1 MANNREASQF
11 NSLVNVN
18 DTTGQ
23 VGIANSV
30 GINTTTPQG
39 SYALYVQGT
48 TNVTGVINSETDIQV
63 GGVSVG
69 GGVSTDDATALAIAL
84 G

>member
-1 MANNREASQF
+1 MAKNREASQF
-11 NSLVNVN
+11 NQFVNVN
-18 DTTGQ
+18 DTNGQ

-39 SYALYVQGT
+39 GHALYVQGT
-48 TNVTGVINSETDIQV
+48 TNVTGVINSETDVQV
-63 GGVSVG
+63 AGESVATEG
-69 GGVSTDDATALAIAL
+69 DATALAIAL

>member
-1 MANNREASQF
+1 MAKNREASQF
-11 NSLVNVN
+11 NSFINFN
-18 DTTGQ
+18 DTNGQ

-39 SYALYVQGT
+39 GHALYVQGT
-48 TNVTGVINSETDIQV
+48 TNVTGAINSDTDVQV
-63 GGVSVG
+63 GGVSVTATAAG
-69 GGVSTDDATALAIAL
+69 DATALAIAL

>member
-1 MANNREASQF
+1 MAKNREGSQF
-11 NSLVNVN
+11 NSYVNVN
-18 DTTGQ
+18 DSNGQ

-39 SYALYVQGT
+39 GHALYVQGT
-48 TNVTGVINSETDIQV
+48 SNITGDLTV
-63 GGVSVG
+63 GGSLNISGTSV
-69 GGVSTDDATALAIAL
+69 ATEGDIVALAIAL

>member
-1 MANNREASQF
+1 MAKNREASLF

-18 DTTGQ
+18 DTNGQ

-39 SYALYVQGT
+39 GHALYVQGT
-48 TNVTGVINSETDIQV
+48 TNVTGVINSETDVQV
-63 GGVSVG
+63 AGESVATEG
-69 GGVSTDDATALAIAL
+69 DATALAIAL

>member
-1 MANNREASQF
+1 MAKNREASQF

-18 DTTGQ
+18 DTNGQ

-39 SYALYVQGT
+39 GHALYVQGT
-48 TNVTGVINSETDIQV
+48 TNVTGVINSETDVQV
-63 GGVSVG
+63 AGESVATEG
-69 GGVSTDDATALAIAL
+69 DATALAIAL

>member
-1 MANNREASQF
+1 MAKNREASQF

-18 DTTGQ
+18 DTNGQ

-39 SYALYVQGT
+39 GHALYVQGT
-48 TNVTGVINSETDIQV
+48 TNVTGTINTETDVQIAGQ
-63 GGVSVG
+63 SVATTG
-69 GGVSTDDATALAIAL
+69 DATALAIAL

>member
-11 NSLVNVN
+11 NSVVNVN
-18 DTTGQ
+18 DTTAQ

-48 TNVTGVINSETDIQV
+48 TNVTGVINSETDVQIA
-63 GGVSVG
+63 GES
-69 GGVSTDDATALAIAL
+69 VSTEGDATALAIAL

>member
-1 MANNREASQF
+1 MAKNREASQF
-11 NSLVNVN
+11 NSFINVN
-18 DTTGQ
+18 DTNGQ

-39 SYALYVQGT
+39 GHALYVQGT
-48 TNVTGVINSETDIQV
+48 TNVTGVINSDTDVQIA
-63 GGVSVG
+63 GES
-69 GGVSTDDATALAIAL
+69 VSTEGDATALAIAL

>member
-18 DTTGQ
+18 DTTAQ

-48 TNVTGVINSETDIQV
+48 TNVTGAINSETDVQV
-63 GGVSVG
+63 GGVSITATAAG
-69 GGVSTDDATALAIAL
+69 DATALAIAL

>member
-1 MANNREASQF
+1 MAKNREASQF
-11 NSLVNVN
+11 NSFINVN
-18 DTTGQ
+18 DSNGQ

-39 SYALYVQGT
+39 GHALYVQGT
-48 TNVTGVINSETDIQV
+48 TNVTGVINSDTDVQV
-63 GGVSVG
+63 AGQSVATAG
-69 GGVSTDDATALAIAL
+69 DITALAIAL

>member
-1 MANNREASQF
+1 MAKNREASQF

-18 DTTGQ
+18 DTNAQ

-39 SYALYVQGT
+39 NYALYVQGDANIT
-48 TNVTGVINSETDIQV
+48 GTINTNGTPVATQG
-63 GGVSVG
+63 
-69 GGVSTDDATALAIAL
+69 DATALAIAL

>member
-1 MANNREASQF
+1 MAKNREASQF

-48 TNVTGVINSETDIQV
+48 TNVTGAINSETDVQV
-63 GGVSVG
+63 AGESVATEG
-69 GGVSTDDATALAIAL
+69 DATALAIAL

>member
-1 MANNREASQF
+1 MAKNREASQF

-18 DTTGQ
+18 DTNGQ

-39 SYALYVQGT
+39 GHALYVQGT
-48 TNVTGVINSETDIQV
+48 TNVTGVINSKTDVQV
-63 GGVSVG
+63 AAESVATEG
-69 GGVSTDDATALAIAL
+69 DATALAIAL

>member
-1 MANNREASQF
+1 MAKNREASQF
-11 NSLVNVN
+11 NSFINVN
-18 DTTGQ
+18 DTNGQ

-39 SYALYVQGT
+39 GHALYVQGT
-48 TNVTGVINSETDIQV
+48 TNVTGVINSETDVQV
-63 GGVSVG
+63 AGESVATEG
-69 GGVSTDDATALAIAL
+69 DATALAIAL

>member
-1 MANNREASQF
+1 MAKNREASQF

-39 SYALYVQGT
+39 SYALYVQGA
-48 TNVTGVINSETDIQV
+48 TNVTGAINSETDVQV
-63 GGVSVG
+63 GGTSVL
-69 GGVSTDDATALAIAL
+69 TTAQNDAVALAIAL

>member
-1 MANNREASQF
+1 MAKNREASQF
-11 NSLVNVN
+11 NSFINVN
-18 DTTGQ
+18 DTNGQ

-39 SYALYVQGT
+39 GHALYVQGT
-48 TNVTGVINSETDIQV
+48 SNITGGINSETDVQV
-63 GGVSVG
+63 AGESVATEG
-69 GGVSTDDATALAIAL
+69 DATALAIAL

>member
-1 MANNREASQF
+1 MAKNREASQF

-48 TNVTGVINSETDIQV
+48 TNVTGVINSETDIQI
-63 GGVSVG
+63 GGVSVS

>member
-1 MANNREASQF
+1 MAKNRELSQVG
-11 NSLVNVN
+11 SLVTVN
-18 DTTGQ
+18 DSSGA

-39 SYALYVQGT
+39 GHALYVQGT
-48 TNVTGVINSETDIQV
+48 TNVTGVINSDTDVRV
-63 GGVSVG
+63 GGVSVAG
-69 GGVSTDDATALAIAL
+69 GASVADATALAIAL

>member
-1 MANNREASQF
+1 MAKNREASQF

-18 DTTGQ
+18 DTNGQ

-39 SYALYVQGT
+39 SHALYVQGT
-48 TNVTGVINSETDIQV
+48 TNVTGAINSETDVQV
-63 GGVSVG
+63 GGVSITATAAG
-69 GGVSTDDATALAIAL
+69 DATALAIAL

>member
-1 MANNREASQF
+1 MAKNREASQF
-11 NSLVNVN
+11 NSFINVN
-18 DTTGQ
+18 DTNGQ

-39 SYALYVQGT
+39 GHALYVQGPS
-48 TNVTGVINSETDIQV
+48 NITGVINSETDVQV
-63 GGVSVG
+63 AGESVATEG
-69 GGVSTDDATALAIAL
+69 DATALAIAL

>member
-1 MANNREASQF
+1 MAKNRELSQVGH
-11 NSLVNVN
+11 LEKVN

-23 VGIANSV
+23 IGIANSV

-48 TNVTGVINSETDIQV
+48 TNVTGAINSETDVQV
-63 GGVSVG
+63 GGTSVLT
-69 GGVSTDDATALAIAL
+69 SAQNDAVALAIAL

>member
-1 MANNREASQF
+1 MAKNREASQF
-11 NSLVNVN
+11 NSFVNVD
-18 DTTGQ
+18 DTNGQ

-39 SYALYVQGT
+39 GHALYVQGT
-48 TNVTGVINSETDIQV
+48 TNVTGVINSETDVQV
-63 GGVSVG
+63 AGDSVATEG
-69 GGVSTDDATALAIAL
+69 DATALAIAL

>member
-1 MANNREASQF
+1 MAKNRELSQYG
-11 NSLVNVN
+11 SLVNVN
-18 DTTGQ
+18 DSSAQ

-39 SYALYVQGT
+39 NYALYVQGDANIT
-48 TNVTGVINSETDIQV
+48 GTINTNGNPGAIQADIV
-63 GGVSVG
+63 
-69 GGVSTDDATALAIAL
+69 ALAIAL

>member
-1 MANNREASQF
+1 MAKNREAAQF
-11 NSLVNVN
+11 NSFINVD
-18 DTTGQ
+18 DTNGQ

-39 SYALYVQGT
+39 GHALYLQGT
-48 TNVTGVINSETDIQV
+48 TNVTGVINSETDVQV
-63 GGVSVG
+63 AGQSVASQG
-69 GGVSTDDATALAIAL
+69 DATALAIAL

>member
-1 MANNREASQF
+1 MAKNREASQF
-11 NSLVNVN
+11 NSFINVN
-18 DTTGQ
+18 DTNGQ

-39 SYALYVQGT
+39 GHALYVQAT
-48 TNVTGVINSETDIQV
+48 SNITGVINSETDVQV
-63 GGVSVG
+63 AGESVATEG
-69 GGVSTDDATALAIAL
+69 DATALAIAL